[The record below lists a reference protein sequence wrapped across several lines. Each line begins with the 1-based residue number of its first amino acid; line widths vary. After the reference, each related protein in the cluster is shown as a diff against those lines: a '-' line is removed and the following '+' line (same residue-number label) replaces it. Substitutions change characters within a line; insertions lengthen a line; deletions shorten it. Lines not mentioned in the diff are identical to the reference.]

1 MAEDRVPLAYGS
13 GMDTAAPFDLDPS
26 LTEGKVA
33 FITGAS
39 RGLGA
44 GLAARFAEHGV
55 QLGLCARH
63 EPERPEGSDAITG
76 AVDVTDVAH
85 LERFADVVAETLGPI
100 DLWINNAGVIDPM
113 GPLRELEPDHISRA
127 LAVNVGGVI
136 TGTQIFIDRSAAA
149 PPARRALINVSSG
162 AASSVYAGWSVYGAA
177 KAAVDQLTRVVA
189 AEEPGL
195 VCHSVAPGVVDTDM
209 QVFIREQDAETFP
222 AIDRFVDINERGAW
236 NSPAWVADHL
246 LGILIGALDPGG
258 VVYRVPDEPRA

>member
-1 MAEDRVPLAYGS
+1 MS
-13 GMDTAAPFDLDPS
+13 TAVPFDLPADA
-26 LTEGKVA
+26 LEGKVA

-44 GLAARFAEHGV
+44 GLAARLAEHGV
-55 QLGLCARH
+55 QLGLCARR
-63 EPERPEGSDAITG
+63 EPEAPDGAEAMTA

-85 LERFADVVAETLGPI
+85 LERFADAVAETLGPI

-136 TGTQIFIDRSAAA
+136 TGTQIFIDRSADA
-149 PPARRALINVSSG
+149 PPARRTLINITSG
-162 AASSVYAGWSVYGAA
+162 AASSVYQGWSVYGAT

-189 AEEPGL
+189 AEEPQL

-222 AIDRFVDINERGAW
+222 AIGRFQEISDQGAW
-236 NSPAWVADHL
+236 NSPAWIADHL
-246 LGILIGALDPGG
+246 AAIHAGMLTPGDT
-258 VVYRVPDEPRA
+258 VYRVPDQPR